1 MKWLI
6 ENLRRRREPVAV
18 PPVKLK
24 EARAEAAA
32 EAAAFACNPD
42 ESAGLA
48 EEWHVEEAS
57 ERWHV
62 EGDEKWAVE

>member
-6 ENLRRRREPVAV
+6 ENLRRRREPVAEAV
-18 PPVKLK
+18 PPVKLR

-42 ESAGLA
+42 ESAGLS
-48 EEWHVEEAS
+48 EEWHVEEDL
-57 ERWHV
+57 WTV
-62 EGDEKWAVE
+62 EGDDNWVVE